1 MFYLFKR
8 QKTCFST
15 ENLLY
20 DLSNW
25 WIATNMA
32 NTGLSQLVTFLF
44 HFPVSVCVLC
54 LQMSHMI
61 SSSGPF
67 HKFFHRK
74 STFNVANSCSK
85 NCLKIQYR
93 PATFFCKCIA
103 IRKCLFIFSL
113 SSFIDITKDMNACN
127 ACAYMI

>member
-1 MFYLFKR
+1 MFYQFKR

-61 SSSGPF
+61 SSSEPF
-67 HKFFHRK
+67 HKSFHRK
-74 STFNVANSCSK
+74 STFNIANSCSK

-93 PATFFCKCIA
+93 PATFFCLA

-113 SSFIDITKDMNACN
+113 SSFIVIAKDMNACS
-127 ACAYMI
+127 AYMI